1 VAVQGSE
8 YPVEVYYSANLTN
21 WITLRP
27 NVQYIHH
34 PGGTGENANVVVLG
48 LKASMKF

>member
-8 YPVEVYYSANLTN
+8 YPVEVIYSANLTN

-27 NVQYIHH
+27 TYSTSP
-34 PGGTGENANVVVLG
+34 PGGTGENANVVVLD
-48 LKASMKF
+48 